1 MCKVVQLSLNFSPIN
16 FGAEFD
22 TLQELDAAARRQ
34 GLESY
39 LTDPCKGCDLA
50 EVCGHDDCAHKLYEI
65 DSPEPPS
72 GDWDD
77 WFMNCSD

>member
-22 TLQELDAAARRQ
+22 TIQELDAAARRQ

-65 DSPEPPS
+65 DSPEPPYGS
-72 GDWDD
+72 FSDWLCDY
-77 WFMNCSD
+77 SD